1 MQLSSKLKNIIL
13 AIFFV
18 AILYLIMG
26 MTLQTVG
33 LDNAQTFIKNTGV
46 WAPIVFIILCAVS
59 LIIAPLSGS
68 SLFVVGGTLFG
79 KHDAFLFSYIAT
91 IMGCSA
97 NFWISRKLGRKVA
110 QRFIGKANL
119 DELDKFI
126 GKLKSSRSILYMIA
140 IMPFSQDID
149 SYAIGLTKIKYT
161 HFLIALI
168 LCSTIVI
175 GGYVYIGS
183 SLLELFVQS
192 K

>member
-1 MQLSSKLKNIIL
+1 MRFPSKIKNIIL
-13 AIFFV
+13 ALFLV
-18 AILYLIMG
+18 TILYLTMALAI
-26 MTLQTVG
+26 QTIG
-33 LDNAQTFIKNTGV
+33 LDNAQMFIKKTGI

-59 LIIAPLSGS
+59 LILAPLSGS

-79 KHDAFLFSYIAT
+79 KHDAFLLSYIAT
-91 IMGCSA
+91 IIGCSA

-119 DELDKFI
+119 EELDKFT

-140 IMPFSQDID
+140 IMPFSQDIV

-161 HFLIALI
+161 YFLIALI
-168 LCSTIVI
+168 LSSTIVI

-183 SLLELFVQS
+183 SLLELFVQP

>member
-1 MQLSSKLKNIIL
+1 MQFTSKLKKILL
-13 AIFFV
+13 AIVFIGIF
-18 AILYLIMG
+18 YLIMALA
-26 MTLQTVG
+26 LQTIG
-33 LDNAQTFIKNTGV
+33 LGNAQLFVKQTGV
-46 WAPIVFIILCAVS
+46 WAPIVFVALCAAS

-79 KHDAFLFSYIAT
+79 KHNAFLLSYIAS
-91 IMGCSA
+91 IIGCSA
-97 NFWISRKLGRKVA
+97 NFWISRKLGRKIA

-119 DELDKFI
+119 EELDKFI
-126 GKLKSSRSILYMIA
+126 NKLKSSRSILYMTV
-140 IMPFSQDID
+140 IMPFSQDIV

-168 LCSTIVI
+168 LSSTIVI
-175 GGYVYIGS
+175 SGYVYIGS

>member
-1 MQLSSKLKNIIL
+1 MAL
-13 AIFFV
+13 
-18 AILYLIMG
+18 
-26 MTLQTVG
+26 TLQIIG
-33 LDNAQTFIKNTGV
+33 LDNAQKFIKQTGIL
-46 WAPIVFIILCAVS
+46 APIVFIILCAGS

-79 KHDAFLFSYIAT
+79 QNNAFLFSYIAT
-91 IMGCSA
+91 IIGCSA

-126 GKLKSSRSILYMIA
+126 NKLKSRRSILYIII
-140 IMPFSQDID
+140 IMPLSQDIV

-168 LCSTIVI
+168 LSSTII
-175 GGYVYIGS
+175 ISGYVYIGS
-183 SLLELFVQS
+183 NLLEIFIQT

>member
-1 MQLSSKLKNIIL
+1 MRLPSKLKNIIL
-13 AIFFV
+13 AIFIV
-18 AILYLIMG
+18 TILYLTMALA
-26 MTLQTVG
+26 LQTIG
-33 LDNAQTFIKNTGV
+33 LDNAQMFIKETGV
-46 WAPIVFIILCAVS
+46 WAPIVFIFLCAVS
-59 LIIAPLSGS
+59 LMIAPLSGS

-79 KHDAFLFSYIAT
+79 KHDAFLFSYIAS
-91 IMGCSA
+91 IIGCSA

-110 QRFIGKANL
+110 QRFVGKANL

-126 GKLKSSRSILYMIA
+126 NKLKGSRSIVYMII
-140 IMPFSQDID
+140 IMPFSQDIV

-168 LCSTIVI
+168 LSATIVI
-175 GGYVYIGS
+175 AGYVYIGS

>member
-140 IMPFSQDID
+140 IMPFSQDIV

>member
-1 MQLSSKLKNIIL
+1 MRFTSKLKKILL
-13 AIFFV
+13 AISFV
-18 AILYLIMG
+18 AIFYLILALA
-26 MTLQTVG
+26 LQTIG
-33 LDNAQTFIKNTGV
+33 LGNAQLLVKKTGA
-46 WAPIVFIILCAVS
+46 WAPIVFVLLCAAS

-79 KHDAFLFSYIAT
+79 KHDAFLLSYIAS
-91 IMGCSA
+91 IIGCSA

-110 QRFIGKANL
+110 QRLIGKANL
-119 DELDKFI
+119 KELDQFI
-126 GKLKSSRSILYMIA
+126 GKLKSSRSILYMIV
-140 IMPFSQDID
+140 IMPLSQDIV

-161 HFLIALI
+161 YFLIALI
-168 LCSTIVI
+168 VSSTIVI

>member
-1 MQLSSKLKNIIL
+1 MRLTSKLQKILL
-13 AIFFV
+13 AISFV
-18 AILYLIMG
+18 AIFYLILALA
-26 MTLQTVG
+26 LQTIG
-33 LDNAQTFIKNTGV
+33 LDNAQLLVKQTGV
-46 WAPIVFIILCAVS
+46 WAPVVFILLCAVS

-79 KHDAFLFSYIAT
+79 KHDAFLLSYVASI
-91 IMGCSA
+91 IGCSA

-126 GKLKSSRSILYMIA
+126 NKLKSSRSILYMVI
-140 IMPFSQDID
+140 IMPFSQDIV

-161 HFLIALI
+161 HYLIALI
-168 LCSTIVI
+168 LSSTIVI
-175 GGYVYIGS
+175 SGYVYIGS
-183 SLLELFVQS
+183 SVLEFLVQP

>member
-1 MQLSSKLKNIIL
+1 MRLTSKFQKIVL
-13 AIFFV
+13 AISFV
-18 AILYLIMG
+18 AILYLIMALA
-26 MTLQTVG
+26 LQTIG
-33 LDNAQTFIKNTGV
+33 LDNAQMLVKQTGV
-46 WAPIVFIILCAVS
+46 WAPLVFILLCAAS

-68 SLFVVGGTLFG
+68 SLFVIGGTLFG
-79 KHDAFLFSYIAT
+79 KHDAFLLSYVASI
-91 IMGCSA
+91 IGCSI

-126 GKLKSSRSILYMIA
+126 NKFKGSRSILYMVI
-140 IMPFSQDID
+140 IMPFSQDIV

-168 LCSTIVI
+168 LSSTIVI